1 MKVVEMTMP
10 PMGESI
16 FECTVL
22 NWLVKEGDAVT
33 EDDMII
39 EVATDKIDTEIG
51 STISGT
57 IEKFLVNE
65 GDIAKIGEPICL
77 IKVANGSQSSQS
89 NTNGSEKS
97 AQDDTYKTTEVA
109 KGIEEQVEQ
118 ITKNIAPPSPTEN
131 NKNRFYSP
139 LVLNIAK
146 EENISSGQLE
156 TIKGT
161 GMEGRVTKNDILDF
175 VKNRTND
182 APQAQKSTTPE
193 TSAPVVRKIEE
204 SDTVIEMTRMRKVIA
219 ERMVE
224 SKRTAPHV
232 TSFVEVDMTPV
243 VNWREKHKRSFESK
257 VGEKITYTPLLI
269 QAVAQAIQQYPM
281 INIQVSGTSIIKKQ
295 AINIGM
301 AVALPD
307 GNLIVPIIK
316 NADAYSLVGLTKKVN
331 DLAERAR
338 RNELKP
344 EELTG
349 GTYTISNIGSFGNL
363 SGTPIIV
370 QPQVAIMAFGV
381 IQKKVS
387 VIETAAGDVIGIRS
401 KMIISHSYDH
411 RVVDGSLG
419 GLFAKAVSDNLEN
432 FDTQKANY

>member
-51 STISGT
+51 STLSGT
-57 IEKFLVNE
+57 IEKFLVQA

-77 IKVANGSQSSQS
+77 VKVGSDIKTESIGSNGE
-89 NTNGSEKS
+89 TKPKVETVGSI
-97 AQDDTYKTTEVA
+97 TEIA
-109 KGIEEQVEQ
+109 KEIEEQVEQ
-118 ITKNIAPPSPTEN
+118 FTQSVSQPEA
-131 NKNRFYSP
+131 NKGRFYSP
-139 LVLNIAK
+139 LVLNIAS
-146 EENISSGQLE
+146 EENISVSQLDS
-156 TIKGT
+156 IVGT
-161 GMEGRVTKNDILDF
+161 GKDGRVTKNDMLDF
-175 VKNRTND
+175 VKKRN
-182 APQAQKSTTPE
+182 TPIVE
-193 TSAPVVRKIEE
+193 MVSPAPVASSQSRTDE
-204 SDTVIEMTRMRKVIA
+204 SDTILEMTRMRKVIA
-219 ERMVE
+219 ERMVD
-224 SKRTAPHV
+224 SKRIAPHV
-232 TSFVEVDMTPV
+232 TSFVEVDMSAV
-243 VNWREKHKRSFESK
+243 VAWREKHKRSFESK
-257 VGEKITYTPLLI
+257 VGEKITFTPLLI
-269 QAVAQAIQQYPM
+269 QAVVQAIQQFPM
-281 INIQVSGTSIIKKQ
+281 INIQVNGFTIIKKS

-307 GNLIVPIIK
+307 GNLIVPVIK
-316 NADAYSLVGLTKKVN
+316 NADSYSLVGLTKKVN

-338 RNELKP
+338 KNELKP

-349 GTYTISNIGSFGNL
+349 GTYTISNIGGFGNL

-381 IQKKVS
+381 IQKKVA
-387 VIETAAGDVIGIRS
+387 VVETAEGDFIGIRH
-401 KMIISHSYDH
+401 KMIISHAYDH

-419 GLFAKAVSDNLEN
+419 GLFAKAVADNLEK

>member
-39 EVATDKIDTEIG
+39 EVATDKIDTEVG
-51 STISGT
+51 STLSGT
-57 IEKFLVNE
+57 IEKFLVQA

-77 IKVANGSQSSQS
+77 VKVGSYLKTEPVGSNGE
-89 NTNGSEKS
+89 TKPKVETVGSI
-97 AQDDTYKTTEVA
+97 TEIA
-109 KGIEEQVEQ
+109 KEIEEQVEQ
-118 ITKNIAPPSPTEN
+118 FTQSPSQPESS
-131 NKNRFYSP
+131 KGRFYSP
-139 LVLNIAK
+139 LVLNIAS
-146 EENISSGQLE
+146 EENISLSQLDSI
-156 TIKGT
+156 TGT
-161 GMEGRVTKNDILDF
+161 GKDGRVTKNDMLDF
-175 VKNRTND
+175 VKKRNTPIVETVSPASVTSSANR
-182 APQAQKSTTPE
+182 A
-193 TSAPVVRKIEE
+193 EE
-204 SDTVIEMTRMRKVIA
+204 SDTILEMTRMRKVIA
-219 ERMVE
+219 ERMVD
-224 SKRTAPHV
+224 SKRIAPHV
-232 TSFVEVDMTPV
+232 TSFVEVDMSAIV
-243 VNWREKHKRSFESK
+243 AWREKHKRSFESK
-257 VGEKITYTPLLI
+257 VGEKITFTPLLI
-269 QAVAQAIQQYPM
+269 QAVVQAIQQFPM
-281 INIQVSGTSIIKKQ
+281 INIQVNGSTIIKKS

-307 GNLIVPIIK
+307 GNLIVPVIK
-316 NADAYSLVGLTKKVN
+316 NADSYSLVGLTKKVN

-338 RNELKP
+338 KNELKP

-349 GTYTISNIGSFGNL
+349 GTYTVSNIGGFGNL

-387 VIETAAGDVIGIRS
+387 VVETAEGDFIGIRH
-401 KMIISHSYDH
+401 KMIISHAYDH

-419 GLFAKAVSDNLEN
+419 GLFAKAVADNLEK